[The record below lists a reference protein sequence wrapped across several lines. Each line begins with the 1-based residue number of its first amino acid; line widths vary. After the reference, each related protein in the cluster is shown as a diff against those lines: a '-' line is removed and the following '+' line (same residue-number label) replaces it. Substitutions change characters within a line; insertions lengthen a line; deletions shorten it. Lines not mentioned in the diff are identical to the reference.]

1 MRLRDAAIT
10 TEDYALWKTHELD
23 TMNGSDLQSAHTCA
37 WQGGESL
44 VREGLVL
51 VPENQAVGKINGK
64 RLAARAPLH
73 GAPGIASAGA
83 SS

>member
-23 TMNGSDLQSAHTCA
+23 TMDGSELQSANPCA

-51 VPENQAVGKINGK
+51 VPTKLSGRSTVSNWQPGHPFT
-64 RLAARAPLH
+64 ARQTLPAR
-73 GAPGIASAGA
+73 GA